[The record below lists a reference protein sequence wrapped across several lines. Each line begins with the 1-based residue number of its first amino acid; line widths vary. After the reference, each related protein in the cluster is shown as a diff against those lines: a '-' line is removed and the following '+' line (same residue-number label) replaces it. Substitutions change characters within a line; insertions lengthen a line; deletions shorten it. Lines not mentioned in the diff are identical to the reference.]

1 MPRFGHEP
9 GVIGPVTAEQPTIVA
24 TSGGFRAGQLVRWSF
39 PRWCTMPLSWLGS
52 AAGHRACAD
61 GVGLVQQ
68 GTKFV
73 EAVTEVA
80 GKGAYQGSPPSPAS
94 DAWAPSLRNRTTQSA
109 CTRNSWAEL
118 WAKLTD
124 REPGPQALRWCT
136 AAQASM
142 TTTMITGSRR
152 KARRIHLPTSR
163 RITCSSCLLPV
174 IFCSRAAANAEA
186 IIGTTAS

>member
-1 MPRFGHEP
+1 M
-9 GVIGPVTAEQPTIVA
+9 IGPVTAEQPTIVA
-24 TSGGFRAGQLVRWSF
+24 TSGGFRAGQLVRWSL

-94 DAWAPSLRNRTTQSA
+94 
-109 CTRNSWAEL
+109 
-118 WAKLTD
+118 
-124 REPGPQALRWCT
+124 GWCT